1 MKFSEGRRSH
11 LAHVIHDTLTKE
23 GLWEVEEG
31 RERFILNELKDA
43 MDQEHE
49 ADVRIDAL
57 VRRKIASLSR
67 NVPLGSPEWDI
78 LYRKYY
84 EEESRKSRPGG
95 VDKQH

>member
-11 LAHVIHDTLTKE
+11 LAHVIVDTLVKE

-31 RERFILNELKDA
+31 RQRFVLNELKDA
-43 MDQEHE
+43 LDHEHE
-49 ADVRIDAL
+49 VDARIDAL
-57 VRRKIASLSR
+57 IRKKIASLSR

-84 EEESRKSRPGG
+84 EEESRKGRSSGG
-95 VDKQH
+95 